1 MSQQLPVYWLTTVRS
16 LIKLTPKQ
24 LRCILHSLCVEDLT
38 ARQPLNKHFNWE
50 QLITTSRVETLP
62 GAPIF
67 YESNRG
73 EIKCVTFMCRNLI
86 APQYRTVGWY
96 ASLSQQRQAVLCRL
110 LNDCLYL
117 SDLGIDIVEFIK
129 RLNESG
135 ESSIA
140 RSSSYKKDIAIFL
153 EVVVT
158 RVTDGRT
165 EETDG
170 QIKILGHIESS
181 VQCQPLECSWSII
194 CNLP

>member
-1 MSQQLPVYWLTTVRS
+1 MCHFYVSQLNCTPVPHRG
-16 LIKLTPKQ
+16 LI
-24 LRCILHSLCVEDLT
+24 CVFIAT
-38 ARQPLNKHFNWE
+38 A
-50 QLITTSRVETLP
+50 
-62 GAPIF
+62 
-67 YESNRG
+67 
-73 EIKCVTFMCRNLI
+73 
-86 APQYRTVGWY
+86 
-96 ASLSQQRQAVLCRL
+96 AVLCRL

-140 RSSSYKKDIAIFL
+140 RSNSYKKDIAIFL